1 MNLFT
6 SSVLLGIAMQVVF
19 LLRDLERHSKLDAQ
33 SRRTLRPGEF
43 LGLPNLRL
51 ISSINSLAP
60 FDIMNRFA

>member
-1 MNLFT
+1 
-6 SSVLLGIAMQVVF
+6 MQVVF